1 MSKWFEANAKDF
13 GMKNP
18 KAQALLS
25 FADAGTLQLA
35 KDAEGV
41 PILVDTN
48 QQGKFFYH
56 SPQSA
61 AGEAKAWAQSL
72 PLDGNDFLVVF
83 GIGLGY
89 GYFALQEWLSKAKN
103 RRVIFLEDDLRV
115 LLHFLESENGRRLLD
130 DPQVQI
136 SYIEDSEEGGQL
148 LQSLAWGAF
157 DQKMA
162 ISALPFYETAR
173 KKTYEEIKSRLLFES
188 SDIHLVLDE
197 YMTYGVS
204 FFRNFWKNLFLL
216 PGSYAAN
223 KLHGAFRNIPA
234 IVVGAGPSLAKHLE
248 QIKELKDSCLIFAGG
263 SSVNAL
269 LDAGI
274 RPHFGAGIDPNPTQY
289 LRFRQSLAFGV
300 PFFFRN
306 RLLHESLA
314 LVTGPRLYLKGGD
327 GYNISDWFEKKL
339 RVPGRILGGGH
350 SIANFIIEIAAA
362 LGCNPIILVGYD
374 LAYGKEL
381 ELYAPGVELGQP
393 TKKKESYE
401 PHDEPV
407 KWPSEYGNKV
417 HTAWKWLVEAKWIE
431 DFARGNRKVKVINA
445 TEGGLGI
452 KNIPHLSLK
461 DAVKKYVTLP
471 RDLESLVHTAI
482 QEGGTISQNLD
493 TLFKGCAQ
501 MYDSLEKVKGYLDE
515 LASIVSAGREKS
527 DPMACLEDPE
537 TILLD
542 AKLKQEVA
550 YSYILEVFDR
560 MRIKF
565 EYYKLQFASHP
576 KVKERDLKKFENDLL
591 MERLKFLK
599 ETAVVNQILIAQ
611 TIEIQQ
617 AQGKNIKAF
626 QPKSQVTW
634 V

>member
-1 MSKWFEANAKDF
+1 MSKRFEANSRDF
-13 GMKNP
+13 GRKNP
-18 KAQALLS
+18 KAEALLS
-25 FADAGTLQLA
+25 FAERGTLCIA
-35 KDAEGV
+35 TDAQGDL
-41 PILVDTN
+41 ILLDKN
-48 QQGKFFYH
+48 KNGDFFYH
-56 SPQSA
+56 SPKSA
-61 AGEAKAWAQSL
+61 RGEAKVWAEGLS
-72 PLDGNDFLVVF
+72 LDGNDTLVVF

-89 GYFALQEWLSKAKN
+89 GYFALQEWLSQEKA
-103 RRVIFLEDDLRV
+103 RSVIFLEDDLRV
-115 LLHFLESENGRRLLD
+115 LLCFLESENARKLLD
-130 DPQVQI
+130 DQQVQI
-136 SYIEDSEEGGQL
+136 FYIEDSEDGGQL

-157 DQKMA
+157 DKKMA
-162 ISALPFYETAR
+162 IAALPSYEASR
-173 KKTYEEIKSRLLFES
+173 KKVFEDIKARLLFES

-223 KLHGAFRNIPA
+223 RLQGAFRNIPA
-234 IVVGAGPSLAKHLE
+234 IVVGAGPSLAQHLD
-248 QIKELKDSCLIFAGG
+248 QIKALKDSCLIFSGG

-306 RLLHESLA
+306 RLLHESLN

-350 SIANFIIEIAAA
+350 SVANFIIEIAAA

-381 ELYAPGVELGQP
+381 ELYAPGVELGHPP
-393 TKKKESYE
+393 TKKESYE

-407 KWPSEYGNKV
+407 SWQSEYGDKV

-431 DFARGNRKVKVINA
+431 DFAKEHPKLKLINA

-452 KNIPHLSLK
+452 KRVEHLSL
-461 DAVKKYVTLP
+461 DEAVKKYATMS

-482 QEGGTISQNLD
+482 QEAGTISSNLD
-493 TLFKGCAQ
+493 ILLKGCSQ
-501 MYDSLEKVKGYLDE
+501 MYDSLEKVKGQLDE
-515 LASIVSAGREKS
+515 FSAIASSWREKKE
-527 DPMACLEDPE
+527 PMAFLEDPK
-537 TILLD
+537 TALLENRLQD
-542 AKLKQEVA
+542 EIA
-550 YSYILEVFDR
+550 YRYILEVFDR
-560 MRIKF
+560 MRTKF
-565 EYYKLQFASHP
+565 EYYKLQFAAHP
-576 KVKERDLKKFENDLL
+576 KIKEIELKRFENDLL
-591 MERLKFLK
+591 VERLKFLK
-599 ETAVVNQILIAQ
+599 ETAIVNQILIAQ
-611 TIEIQQ
+611 AVELQQ
-617 AQGKNIKAF
+617 AWGKNISAF
-626 QPKSQVTW
+626 KPKSQVTW
-634 V
+634 T